1 MDIHVTKHGLRLSQ
15 HGVVISE
22 LRTTPGPTHSVFDVL
37 AVLIAVLVPD
47 GRLGVLGFA
56 GGGMMAPLRQLGVA
70 TTIHTVDLDRPAY
83 ELFCRHCPEWRG
95 QVSWQQADAVE
106 WLRAQPPKFD
116 LLMDDLSVPHAG
128 DVIKPAICWS
138 VLPGLIRR
146 RLRPRGIAVFNL
158 LQPDSGQWNL
168 EVARIAG
175 GLGTAIVIHL
185 EEFENRILVAGRTL
199 PSAREL
205 GTEVRRGLRR
215 LRSRQAGRIRLR
227 QLGPTG

>member
-37 AVLIAVLVPD
+37 AVLVAVLAPE

-56 GGGMMAPLRQLGVA
+56 GGGMMAPLRHLGVA

-83 ELFCRHCPEWRG
+83 ELFCQHCPEWHS

-106 WLRAQPPKFD
+106 WLRARPAKFD

-138 VLPGLIRR
+138 ILPGLIRR
-146 RLRPRGIAVFNL
+146 RLRPQGIAVFNL
-158 LQPDSGQWNL
+158 LRPDSGQWNL
-168 EVARIAG
+168 ELARLAG
-175 GLGTAIVIHL
+175 ELGTAIVIHL
-185 EEFENRILVAGRTL
+185 EEFENRILVAGRKL
-199 PSAREL
+199 PSARVL

-215 LRSRQAGRIRLR
+215 LRSRQARRIRLR
-227 QLGPTG
+227 RVG